1 MITGLFALAGCV
13 STPRVPPEYEVLGVV
28 SEIPED
34 RKSVVLL
41 HEAIPGYM
49 QSMTMSFAVADSS
62 LLDGV
67 RVGTEVRFHLVV
79 DANGAVIDD
88 IAEAPGY
95 FELFPEFELSTLE
108 GRTISSSQLNGKVAV
123 INFWASWCAPCRE
136 EMPWLVEMTDL
147 YDAAEFTVIGI
158 TQDPENTAAIV
169 EIVTDL
175 GINYTIVMTDFEVE
189 AKAGGI
195 YGIPTTFILDR
206 SGRVRYKHVGL
217 ANEVELRSTIEGLF

>member
-108 GRTISSSQLNGKVAV
+108 GRDDLFVPTQREGCGHQFLGFMVRALPGRDAVA
-123 INFWASWCAPCRE
+123 
-136 EMPWLVEMTDL
+136 
-147 YDAAEFTVIGI
+147 G
-158 TQDPENTAAIV
+158 
-169 EIVTDL
+169 
-175 GINYTIVMTDFEVE
+175 
-189 AKAGGI
+189 
-195 YGIPTTFILDR
+195 
-206 SGRVRYKHVGL
+206 
-217 ANEVELRSTIEGLF
+217 